1 MEALLALDL
10 RWLLG
15 GMALLALVLGLGVGY
30 GLGVRGCNRNWL
42 RRWKRHTSKSRQN
55 TMPRPSTDM
64 HRLRAFYELLNTMM
78 STLNYQRVL
87 DISQDVALKALSP
100 SEKRLEPL
108 VTAVL
113 LFEDDGLLHVRS
125 ARRLPPRD
133 WRATLP
139 GKEGALAR
147 VIEGRQP
154 VAGQHPARDPELK
167 RLVALH
173 ACHAFFLY
181 PLVSGHD
188 VYGVLLFAHPDPKFF
203 TAARREMLSLIGGQV
218 IIALENARLYHD
230 LEQEKQRL
238 AHIEEDA
245 RKKLARDLH
254 DGPTQTIAAIAMRLN
269 FARRLM
275 EQDPQTALA
284 ELEKIEDLARRTTK
298 EIRHMLFTLR
308 PLVLENEGLEAALRA
323 LAEKMRDT
331 YNQDVIVEVDPRVVD
346 RLDADEQTVIFHIA
360 EEAVNNARK
369 HAEAEHIWVRLQA
382 VDGRFALLEVEDNGK
397 GFNVDE
403 VLTHYESRGS
413 LGMVNMQERAEMV
426 RGVVE
431 LDSKPGQGTR
441 VRLWIPLDEEA
452 ASLLRQGL
460 RPA

>member
-1 MEALLALDL
+1 MDALLALDPQ
-10 RWLLG
+10 WLLG
-15 GMALLALVLGLGVGY
+15 SAALLTLFIGLGMGY
-30 GLGVRGCNRNWL
+30 GLGRRGCNRSWL
-42 RRWKRHTSKSRQN
+42 RRWQQRLRKSQPH
-55 TMPRPSTDM
+55 TMPRGTADM
-64 HRLRAFYELLNTMM
+64 HHLRAFYELLNTMM

-100 SEKRLEPL
+100 SEQRLEPL

-113 LFEDDGLLHVRS
+113 LFGDDGLLHVRS

-133 WRATLP
+133 WRMTFP
-139 GKEGALAR
+139 GQEGALAQ
-147 VIEGRQP
+147 VIEKRQP
-154 VAGQHPARDPELK
+154 VAGQHPAQDPELK

-173 ACHAFFLY
+173 ACQAFFLY
-181 PLVSGHD
+181 PLVSGHE

-203 TAARREMLSLIGGQV
+203 TPEKKEMLSLIGGQV
-218 IIALENARLYHD
+218 IIALENARLYHE

-275 EQDPQTALA
+275 EQDPKTAQN

-331 YNQDVIVEVDPRVVD
+331 YNQDVIVEVDPRVVE

-369 HAEAEHIWVRLQA
+369 HAEAAHIWVRLHT
-382 VDGRFALLEVEDNGK
+382 VDDRFALLEVEDDGK

-403 VLTHYESRGS
+403 VLTHYETRGS

-431 LDSKPGQGTR
+431 LDSKPGEGTR